1 MGAREESAGKHALGA
16 AASGQHCLPVVLR
29 SVPCLGT
36 EGRGLGSLGSGA
48 KREQQHQGQCSEG
61 SGVHE
66 KPKRKPTSVQL
77 PHSISNLRGPC
88 VIFLKEPVGF
98 LTELL
103 RQEKAV
109 RSF

>member
-1 MGAREESAGKHALGA
+1 MLVTMLSGA
-16 AASGQHCLPVVLR
+16 AVSGQYCLPMVLR

-36 EGRGLGSLGSGA
+36 EGRGLGLKGSSS
-48 KREQQHQGQCSEG
+48 HQGQCSEG